1 MTSKG
6 RVLVVD
12 DSRSLVRIVERTLQ
26 KAGFEVLTAF
36 DGLEGLRKAQ
46 EEKPN
51 LIILD
56 VVMPE
61 MDGYEVCR
69 HLESDPDTAA
79 IPVLIL
85 TVKGQVDD
93 PDVDEETFDAR
104 LEERMEAFE
113 AGATDFLS
121 KPVAAEEL
129 LGRVKSLLWLNGL
142 DVPMEV
148 AETT

>member
-36 DGLEGLRKAQ
+36 DGLEGLRKAR

-79 IPVLIL
+79 IPVLML

-93 PDVDEETFDAR
+93 PDVDEKTFNAR

-129 LGRVKSLLWLNGL
+129 LGRVRSLLWLNGL

>member
-79 IPVLIL
+79 IPVLML